1 MGAGSEPSGNG
12 GFASVGI
19 TLLMVAK
26 KLHMPAVDGLRVRAW
41 DAAARASETSGRLLK
56 RSVEQVSAFA
66 AWVERLFKDLEPG
79 MESFHDTDDR
89 WAHDRFVKW
98 FEENPDGFFINF
110 RTASDMMLHRSSC
123 PSLIFHGP
131 VSLTRNRK
139 LCSSDKDMLE
149 RWASRQW
156 GATSVYCSIC
166 AP

>member
-1 MGAGSEPSGNG
+1 MA
-12 GFASVGI
+12 A
-19 TLLMVAK
+19 TK
-26 KLHMPAVDGLRVRAW
+26 KLHIPGVDGLRARVRNATVS
-41 DAAARASETSGRLLK
+41 ASETSAELLDRL
-56 RSVEQVSAFA
+56 A
-66 AWVERLFKDLEPG
+66 ERLRDWASR
-79 MESFHDTDDR
+79 ESFWDSGGRSEHDAFVR
-89 WAHDRFVKW
+89 WL
-98 FEENPDGFFINF
+98 EENPDGFFINC

-156 GATSVYCSIC
+156 GATLVYCSIC